1 MRAAEKSLLTVLRAR
16 GRDQFDRML
25 KFGDESG
32 TSEVDEVDTMLY
44 WRGLELNLP
53 STGS

>member
-16 GRDQFDRML
+16 GRDKFDRVL